1 MHSEL
6 NFVKNSARGNAMYNN
21 RGKNNRI
28 IFEIST
34 LYFVDVEI
42 AFQKHSSD
50 SVNGSN
56 Q

>member
-34 LYFVDVEI
+34 LYFFNVEI
-42 AFQKHSSD
+42 QQKMEQCLHLLH
-50 SVNGSN
+50 
-56 Q
+56 